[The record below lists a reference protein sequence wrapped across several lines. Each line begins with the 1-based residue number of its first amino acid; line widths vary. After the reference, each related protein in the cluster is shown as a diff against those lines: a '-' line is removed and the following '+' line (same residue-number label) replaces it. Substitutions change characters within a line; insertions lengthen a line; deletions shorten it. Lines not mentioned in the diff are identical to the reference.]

1 MDYDEELYE
10 QIPEKVKF
18 RGRLTPMDI
27 KVFDPARQKD
37 PPQTSPCLVNNAGC
51 SHLCLAAPIP
61 QRYVCSCPTGIKL
74 INNRTCGNGYDEIL
88 LLSKRDDLRRISLD
102 TPDFSDIVIPIMS
115 YHRPNQKYLLEDDY
129 DDDIDEIMDDR
140 FVENGEWDF
149 STVAIDYDPID
160 GKVYWT
166 DQVRGIFNV
175 FMNGTG
181 LQEVIT
187 SQVDHPDGLAVDWL
201 GRNLYWT
208 DTGTDRIEVAKLDG
222 TSRKVLISRYLDEPR
237 DINLDPIH
245 GWMYWSDWGVK
256 ANIERAWMDGSHRSV
271 LVDTGKIHQ
280 KVVFVIKRPFFFW
293 IIKCLCCYEHVFV
306 NFISRDWLA

>member
-1 MDYDEELYE
+1 MDYDENLYE
-10 QIPEKVKF
+10 QEPERVKF

-27 KVFDPARQKD
+27 KVFDPSRQSD
-37 PPQTSPCLVNNAGC
+37 SNSPCASNNAGC

-61 QRYVCSCPTGIKL
+61 QRYVCSCPTGIRL
-74 INNRTCGNGYDEIL
+74 INNRTCANGYDEIL

-115 YHRPNQKYLLEDDY
+115 YHRSNQEDLEGDY
-129 DDDIDEIMDDR
+129 EEGFIET
-140 FVENGEWDF
+140 EEWDF
-149 STVAIDYDPID
+149 STVAIDYDPIED
-160 GKVYWT
+160 KVFWT

-175 FMNGTG
+175 FLNGSG
-181 LQEVIT
+181 LQEVVT

-208 DTGTDRIEVAKLDG
+208 DTGTDRIEVANLDG

-237 DINLDPIH
+237 DITLDPIH

-256 ANIERAWMDGSHRSV
+256 AKIERAWMDGSHRSV
-271 LVDTGKIHQ
+271 LVDTGKIHI
-280 KVVFVIKRPFFFW
+280 KKYFCHKRPLYYFGLDTNIFLKFD
-293 IIKCLCCYEHVFV
+293 I
-306 NFISRDWLA
+306 

>member
-1 MDYDEELYE
+1 
-10 QIPEKVKF
+10 
-18 RGRLTPMDI
+18 
-27 KVFDPARQKD
+27 
-37 PPQTSPCLVNNAGC
+37 
-51 SHLCLAAPIP
+51 
-61 QRYVCSCPTGIKL
+61 
-74 INNRTCGNGYDEIL
+74 
-88 LLSKRDDLRRISLD
+88 
-102 TPDFSDIVIPIMS
+102 MS
-115 YHRPNQKYLLEDDY
+115 YHRPNQKYLIEDDY

-237 DINLDPIH
+237 DITLDPIH

-280 KVVFVIKRPFFFW
+280 KYIFVIKRLFLLGYKVF
-293 IIKCLCCYEHVFV
+293 LSCCEHVLS
-306 NFISRDWLA
+306 ISYLEIGWPNGIALDVDEQTLYWCDAKKDRIESINVDGTNRKIIMDQILPHPFGLTILGDYLYWTDWQEHTVERARKISGEDRRVLISHLEGLMSLQAVATRPDQV